1 MNKLLLVFLLFLSIT
16 AFAQEAKTSQPTPPS
31 PPIPVELML
40 GNKRANFLMIMNR
53 PIDSRKIF
61 SFFNVTVGAADYK
74 NNFAETDMV
83 INNALLYNLGRHF
96 NASVGLQ
103 WNYKVGLVPSL
114 GIQYS
119 KAGPDYLVVIFPSYN
134 LLPNAGLETVAIA
147 EIKPKLSEKTRLY
160 TRVQGLYVQN
170 IKSGIHARSAFVMR
184 AGLTF
189 GKYTSGLGTNFD
201 YYGPAKVEKNNIG
214 VFFQIKL

>member
-1 MNKLLLVFLLFLSIT
+1 MNRFLLASLLFISINVY
-16 AFAQEAKTSQPTPPS
+16 SQDTKAPQPSVPAPPT
-31 PPIPVELML
+31 PVELML
-40 GNKRANFLMIMNR
+40 GNNRANMLMIMNR
-53 PIDSRKIF
+53 PIDSRKKF

-74 NNFAETDMV
+74 NNVAETDIV
-83 INNALLYNLGRHF
+83 INNALLYNLGKHF

-103 WNYKVGLVPSL
+103 WNYKVGLVPSI

-119 KAGPDYLVVIFPSYN
+119 KATPDYLIVIFPSYN
-134 LLPNAGLETVAIA
+134 LLPNAGLETVAIT

-170 IKSGIHARSAFVMR
+170 IKVGVHARSGFSLR

-189 GKYTSGLGTNFD
+189 GKFSFGLGTNLD
-201 YYGPAKVEKNNIG
+201 YYGPQKIEKANTG
-214 VFFQIKL
+214 VFTQIKL